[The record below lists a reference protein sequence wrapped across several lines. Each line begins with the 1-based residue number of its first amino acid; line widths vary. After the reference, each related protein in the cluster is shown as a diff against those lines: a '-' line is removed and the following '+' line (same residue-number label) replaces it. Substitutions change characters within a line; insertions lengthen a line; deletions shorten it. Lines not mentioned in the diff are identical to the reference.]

1 MTATLETAL
10 RTLKLEPG
18 RVYTYHVDD
27 VWVELRVSGAP
38 PVLWPNPISEEDVML
53 DPWVELTG
61 RFAGKT
67 VRAVPGVFPLPDS
80 PKIPEDEE

>member
-27 VWVELRVSGAP
+27 VWVGRSQVSNAIEALQKEL
-38 PVLWPNPISEEDVML
+38 
-53 DPWVELTG
+53 G
-61 RFAGKT
+61 RM
-67 VRAVPGVFPLPDS
+67 
-80 PKIPEDEE
+80 I